1 MKNASFSLESLNEA
15 QRKAVVT
22 LNGPVLILAGAGT
35 GKTRTVTCRIA
46 HMVER
51 GIAGKNI
58 LAVTFTNK
66 AANEMRE
73 RVGQMVEKR
82 AGRGMIVST
91 FHSLCTRILREDIGK
106 LGYKENFSIYAG
118 SDQAGLLRQL
128 IIRHGGRK
136 EKVEPK
142 HVLAEMSKVK
152 NSGRNIDAIEDDLIA
167 TIASSYQRELLAQNA
182 VDFDDL
188 LIFAERILRENRDV
202 REAWRSRFRYITVDE
217 FQDTNSLQ
225 MSLLKQLV
233 GPEHNICVVG
243 DDDQSIYGW
252 RGAEISNILE
262 FEKFFPNPEVIK
274 LEENYRCT
282 APILDVA
289 NALIRH
295 NIGRRE
301 KTLIAHKGGG
311 EDVKLIS
318 MPGDAEEAEH
328 IVSDIEMIRQR
339 DSRAWEDFAIL
350 FRANTQSRIIEQTLR
365 EHKIPYRMIGAQSFY
380 DRKEIKDLVSYL
392 SVMDNPRSDVH
403 LLRILNTP
411 KRGISEVTSHLAID
425 WSREKGQSVWEALH
439 DPELLEQFG
448 ARSRN
453 CVVEFTDL
461 VGRYMEAFHAKE
473 RDFAE
478 LFEEL
483 LTELDYEAF
492 ICRGCKTENEEQKR
506 LIAIG
511 EMKSSLRALQGT
523 GKTLTEFLEQISLD
537 RDDED
542 DDVEKK
548 SGVCLITMHAA
559 KGLEF
564 PVVYLVG
571 LEEGILPHKRSLED
585 GDCGEER
592 RLLYVGITR
601 AQEILTMTY
610 CSTRLRYGDRMPCVR
625 SSFLSEIPDDLLLC
639 ESWEE
644 LMEKEATPEDK
655 ENFFASLRS
664 MIIDEE

>member
-1 MKNASFSLESLNEA
+1 MSMASFSLDSLNEA

-35 GKTRTVTCRIA
+35 GKTRTVTCRIS
-46 HMVER
+46 HMVKQ

-91 FHSLCTRILREDIGK
+91 FHSLCTRILREDIGRI
-106 LGYKENFSIYAG
+106 GYKENFSIYAG

-142 HVLAEMSKVK
+142 HVLAEMSRVK
-152 NSGRNIDAIEDDLIA
+152 NTGLNIDSIKDDLIA

-188 LIFAERILRENRDV
+188 LIFAERILRENADV

-233 GPEHNICVVG
+233 GPEHNVCVVG

-252 RGAEISNILE
+252 RGAQITNILE
-262 FEKFFPNPEVIK
+262 FEKFFPDPVVIK

-282 APILDVA
+282 APILNAA

-311 EDVKLIS
+311 EDVKLVS
-318 MPGDAEEAEH
+318 MPGDAEEAEY
-328 IVSDIEMIRQR
+328 IVSDIESIRQK

-365 EHKIPYRMIGAQSFY
+365 EHKIPYRMVGAQSFY
-380 DRKEIKDLVSYL
+380 DRKEIKDLISYL

-411 KRGISEVTSHLAID
+411 KRGISEVTAHMAID
-425 WSREKGQSVWEALH
+425 WSRENNQSVWEALH
-439 DPELLEQFG
+439 DEALLDQFST
-448 ARSRN
+448 RSRN
-453 CVVEFTDL
+453 SVVEFTEL
-461 VGRYMEAFHAKE
+461 VGKFMEAFKSRE
-473 RDFAE
+473 RDLIE
-478 LFEEL
+478 IFEEL
-483 LTELDYEAF
+483 LVDIGYEEF
-492 ICRGCKTENEEQKR
+492 ILRGCKTENEEQKR
-506 LIAIG
+506 LISIG
-511 EMKSSLRALQGT
+511 EMKSSLRSFQSS
-523 GKTLTEFLEQISLD
+523 GKPLTQFLEQASLD

-571 LEEGILPHKRSLED
+571 LEEGILPHKRSIED
-585 GDCGEER
+585 GNCDEER

-601 AQEILTMTY
+601 AQELLTLTY
-610 CSTRLRYGDRMPCVR
+610 CSTRLRYGDRMPCMR
-625 SSFLSEIPDDLLLC
+625 SSFLSEIPDELLSC

-644 LMEKEATPEDK
+644 LMEKEATTEDK

-664 MIIDEE
+664 MIIDDV